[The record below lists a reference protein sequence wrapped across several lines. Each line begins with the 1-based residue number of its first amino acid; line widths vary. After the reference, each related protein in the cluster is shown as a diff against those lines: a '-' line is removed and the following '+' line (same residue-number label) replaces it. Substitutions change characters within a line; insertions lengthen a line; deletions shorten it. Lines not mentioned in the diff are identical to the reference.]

1 MAAFRQQKFRAP
13 VSKGCT
19 LMAISAGGVVTM
31 AMNGVESSVWKR
43 LQAQRKRT
51 MKRKAG
57 SGEWRV
63 AGGWWTF
70 MVTEFS
76 RL

>member
-1 MAAFRQQKFRAP
+1 MAAFRQQKFRTPGKQELHADGNLRWR
-13 VSKGCT
+13 SCNNGDEWGRIGRLEEAT
-19 LMAISAGGVVTM
+19 SAEEE
-31 AMNGVESSVWKR
+31 NYEEESGK
-43 LQAQRKRT
+43 
-51 MKRKAG
+51 
-57 SGEWRV
+57 WRV